1 MQLVQIFNFFN
12 SRFLRCQIGDIFY
25 FSSRYWNCSRS
36 KTYLFHFLVTT
47 DHFYFW
53 CLWIRMSI
61 PLVAVDEDRHLSNP
75 LDASSV
81 ESKHS
86 PSVATTV
93 GRAGLDQLF
102 IFFFHLAYFFTA
114 RLILSTN
121 NRPNLFILNLSF
133 LLFLTFWLDIFPLYR
148 PPLFYRPNFLA
159 LLVSRQESTIGVPHG
174 KGEI

>member
-1 MQLVQIFNFFN
+1 M
-12 SRFLRCQIGDIFY
+12 
-25 FSSRYWNCSRS
+25 
-36 KTYLFHFLVTT
+36 TT

-75 LDASSV
+75 LVASSV

-121 NRPNLFILNLSF
+121 NRPNLFLIYLSF
-133 LLFLTFWLDIFPLYR
+133 LLFLTFWFDIFPLYR

-174 KGEI
+174 KGEILKICQMWKICQIWVKISKNGCCSLTYFLTYFS